1 MYSAGCCNQRASPD
15 IETGNVVRG
24 GTKEPEWDMNRFG
37 ISSAEFAMGV
47 LERLLKARIHV
58 SGAEKI
64 DDRPTMFVINHF
76 TRAETLLL
84 PYIISKH
91 TGRYVRSLADASL
104 FQGKL
109 GDYLNGLGVLS
120 TREPNRD
127 SRIIGDLMCGRD
139 NWLIYPEGGMVK
151 SKKIFRH
158 GKLCVA
164 TPTRVG
170 PPRTGAAMLALK
182 SQVYKSRY
190 RAALAVGD
198 EDTLLNLAATFDIA
212 DVADLA
218 ESSTVVVPVTISY
231 YPLRPG
237 QNIIKKLVKKY
248 FKQIPE
254 RLEEELEIEGNLF
267 LRNTD
272 VDIHFSEPIPVEYY
286 LSRFYLV
293 NKVAPFWHSIEE
305 NNLVLKMQAMKLTTD
320 FMSRIYTRTRINL
333 DHLFCTALRGS
344 KGTAIPDAHLRRV
357 LFLSAEHLR
366 KGNHRYHP
374 SVGSN
379 LINLLVDEPC
389 PAYDD
394 IRKLA
399 ASVGGT
405 ESQQDTLRI
414 DRLKLNMMG
423 MFHSIRVKN
432 PLVVIA
438 NELEPVRDVTRQV
451 KLRVNDTDA
460 ASRRRVAAAVVK
472 RDREL
477 FEQDYDYFANSA
489 SKSRDIGRPFLLKA
503 PNAKVGV
510 VLSHGLLAA
519 PAETRELASALH
531 LAGYSV
537 YGVRL
542 RGHGTSPENLR
553 ISNWQEWYRS
563 YLRGYAVM
571 RQLCDEIVFGG
582 FSTGG
587 LVALLAAAG
596 REDQLRACFSINP
609 PIRLKDIKAR
619 MAPALHYC
627 NTFFDA
633 CRLDAAAV
641 RFIDNTPEN
650 PGTNYARVPVRTLHQ
665 LGQLMD
671 EVRSKLPAIRVPT
684 SVLCGM
690 QDPTVKPVSS
700 EIIYGALGSEH
711 KRLVRLDCERH
722 VIIRGD
728 SAALAASAVLD
739 FLETPVPAAEVADSA
754 TAPETAV
761 ALSIA

>member
-1 MYSAGCCNQRASPD
+1 M
-15 IETGNVVRG
+15 
-24 GTKEPEWDMNRFG
+24 G
-37 ISSAEFAMGV
+37 I

-58 SGAEKI
+58 SGADHI

-84 PYIISKH
+84 PYIISRH

-104 FQGKL
+104 FHGKL
-109 GDYLNGLGVLS
+109 GDYLRGLGVMS
-120 TREPNRD
+120 TREPDRD
-127 SRIIGDLMCGRD
+127 ARIIGDLMCGRD

-164 TPTRVG
+164 TPNRVG

-182 SQVYKSRY
+182 SQVYKRRY
-190 RAALAVGD
+190 RKALEEGEDESLTDIAAS
-198 EDTLLNLAATFDIA
+198 FDIA
-212 DVADLA
+212 ELADLA
-218 ESSTVVVPVTISY
+218 EASTVVVPVTISY

-248 FKQIPE
+248 FKEIPE

-272 VDIHFSEPIPVEYY
+272 IDIHFSAPIPVDRY
-286 LSRFYLV
+286 LKRFYLV
-293 NKVAPFWHSIEE
+293 NKIAPYWQSIEE

-320 FMSRIYTRTRINL
+320 FMGQIYGRTRINL
-333 DHLFCTALRGS
+333 DHLFCTALRASGDGS
-344 KGTAIPDAHLRRV
+344 IPDAHLRRA

-366 KGNHRYHP
+366 QTEHRYHS

-379 LINLLVDEPC
+379 LINLLTDEPC

-399 ASVGGT
+399 ASVGVT
-405 ESQQDTLRI
+405 ESQHDTLRI
-414 DRLKLNMMG
+414 DKLKFNMMG

-438 NELEPVRDVTRQV
+438 NELEPLRDITRQV
-451 KLRVNDTDA
+451 KLRVNDSEAT
-460 ASRRRVAAAVVK
+460 SRRRVAAAVAK
-472 RDREL
+472 RDREI
-477 FEQDYDYFANSA
+477 FDQEYDYFANSA
-489 SKSRDIGRPFLLKA
+489 SKSRDIGRPYLLKA

-519 PAETRELASALH
+519 PAETRELAEALH
-531 LAGYSV
+531 RAGYSV

-571 RQLCDEIVFGG
+571 RQLCDEVVLGG

-587 LVALLAAAG
+587 LVALRAAFG
-596 REDQLRACFSINP
+596 REDDIRACFAINSP
-609 PIRLKDIKAR
+609 LRLKDIKAR
-619 MAPALHYC
+619 LAPALHYC

-641 RFIDNTPEN
+641 RFIENEPEN
-650 PGTNYARVPVRTLHQ
+650 PDTNYARVPIRALHQ
-665 LGQLMD
+665 LGQLM
-671 EVRSKLPAIRVPT
+671 EHVRDRLSRVTLPTAII
-684 SVLCGM
+684 CGTN
-690 QDPTVKPVSS
+690 DPTVKPVSS
-700 EIIYGALGSEH
+700 EIIHALLGSEH
-711 KRLVRLDCERH
+711 KRLLHLDCDRH
-722 VIIRGD
+722 VIIRGATAPLVSD
-728 SAALAASAVLD
+728 AVLD
-739 FLETPVPAAEVADSA
+739 FLANPAPAPIADSA
-754 TAPETAV
+754 EQHWTTTATDLLSDNPEV
-761 ALSIA
+761 PGVV